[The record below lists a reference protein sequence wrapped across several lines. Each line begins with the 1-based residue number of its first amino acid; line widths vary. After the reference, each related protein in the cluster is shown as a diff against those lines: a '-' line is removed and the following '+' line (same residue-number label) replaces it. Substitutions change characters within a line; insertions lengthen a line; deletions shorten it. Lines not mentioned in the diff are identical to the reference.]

1 MNFILYIC
9 IFLRYDMKKD
19 IKLSLV
25 SDKTKKIL
33 DKQKK
38 ETDNKPISLEERCNY
53 EGLKFYDMITF
64 S

>member
-38 ETDNKPISLEERCNY
+38 ETDNKPISLEERWNY
-53 EGLKFYDMITF
+53 DGLKVYDMITF